1 MPELPEVEITRQGI
15 APHITGRTVS
25 GMNVHNPNLRWRVPA
40 RLKTNLVGRKVD
52 SVSRRAKYLLLNT
65 AGGSVIIH
73 LGMSGSL
80 RILDPGTPRHL
91 HDHIDILFD
100 GDRSLRFRDP
110 RRFGC
115 VLWARRPAQHRLLK
129 SLGPEPLADEFNGAY
144 LFQTSRR
151 RPGAIKNLLM
161 NANVVSGLG
170 NIYANEALYAAGI
183 HPHRAA
189 NRTSLKRYERLAD
202 EIKRILVEAIAAGGT
217 TLRDFQRADG
227 QPGYFRYALK
237 VYDREGA
244 HCLQCRTTVRRS
256 SIQQRSS
263 FYCPRCQ
270 R

>member
-15 APHITGRTVS
+15 APHVTDRRVS
-25 GMNVHNPNLRWRVPA
+25 GMNIHNPNLRWRVPA
-40 RLKTNLVGRKVD
+40 GLENNLVGRKVD
-52 SVSRRAKYLLLNT
+52 NVSRRAKYLLLNT

-80 RILDPGTPRHL
+80 RILHPGTPRHP
-91 HDHIDILFD
+91 HDHIEILFN
-100 GDRSLRFRDP
+100 GDRCLRFRDP

-115 VLWARRPAQHRLLK
+115 VLWARRPGQHRLLK
-129 SLGPEPLADEFNGAY
+129 NLGPEPLSDEFDGAY
-144 LFQTSRR
+144 LYQTSRT

-161 NANVVSGLG
+161 NAHVVSGLG

-189 NRTSLKRYERLAD
+189 NRTSLRRYELLAGG
-202 EIKRILVEAIAAGGT
+202 IKRILAEAIAAGGT

-237 VYDREGA
+237 IYGREGERCP
-244 HCLQCRTTVRRS
+244 HCRATVRRS
-256 SIQQRSS
+256 TIQQRSS